1 MLQLKMQD
9 QLKKFHEKKRIPPS
23 TQKIPRFEQSK
34 TSSANK
40 SKR

>member
-1 MLQLKMQD
+1 MLQLEMQD
-9 QLKKFHEKKRIPPS
+9 QLKKFREKERIPPN
-23 TQKIPRFEQSK
+23 TQNSPRLEEYK